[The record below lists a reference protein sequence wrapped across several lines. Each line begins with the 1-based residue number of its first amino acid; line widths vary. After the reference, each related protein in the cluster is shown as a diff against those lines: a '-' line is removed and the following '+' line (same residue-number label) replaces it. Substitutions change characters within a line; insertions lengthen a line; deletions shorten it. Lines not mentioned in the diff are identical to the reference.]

1 LADFSKINTVA
12 GLCLNS
18 CYQETKVTNKET
30 IKRRTDEKN
39 DPELE
44 LYSSQPSTQGGSQ
57 PMKKSGSFST
67 PDVMDTITEEGME
80 DITMTVEN
88 RSEFNYPRMLTLNN
102 GFIEANY
109 VDVVDR
115 NSGEKI
121 FKDGEVVQVLR
132 FASTAESRKPKEKA
146 KKRKRK

>member
-1 LADFSKINTVA
+1 M
-12 GLCLNS
+12 
-18 CYQETKVTNKET
+18 TK
-30 IKRRTDEKN
+30 R
-39 DPELE
+39 
-44 LYSSQPSTQGGSQ
+44 
-57 PMKKSGSFST
+57 GSFST
-67 PDVMDTITEEGME
+67 PDVMDTTTEEVME

-102 GFIEANY
+102 GLIETNY

-121 FKDGEVVQVLR
+121 LKDGEVVQVLR
-132 FASTAESRKPKEKA
+132 FASKAESRKPKEKA

>member
-1 LADFSKINTVA
+1 
-12 GLCLNS
+12 
-18 CYQETKVTNKET
+18 
-30 IKRRTDEKN
+30 
-39 DPELE
+39 
-44 LYSSQPSTQGGSQ
+44 
-57 PMKKSGSFST
+57 
-67 PDVMDTITEEGME
+67 MDTITGEGME

-115 NSGEKI
+115 NSGLKI

-132 FASTAESRKPKEKA
+132 FASTAEQTKRKGKKEKEKVA
-146 KKRKRK
+146 LVYV